1 MKKIIYRNIKSVGAG
16 ALIRFSLFLLYG
28 IAFLILVIIAVKA
41 APILN
46 SISLKQLLF
55 SSVWHPEQGQFG
67 FLPFIFGS
75 LAVTALAMTFAIPIC
90 LMSTV
95 YITEYMNHRLRKWI
109 RLSIDILAGIPSVI
123 FGLFGVLAIVPAV
136 RLLGE
141 LTGRPSTGYSLLAA
155 GIILALMV
163 SPFIISLSIEVLTN
177 VPGEVRESAISLG
190 ATRWEVIWHVLL
202 KTAWPGIVAA
212 VVLGLARA
220 IGETM
225 AVMMVAGNVAKIS
238 GHLLDPVYPLPA
250 LIANNYGEMMSIPK
264 YDSALMF
271 AALILMVIVG
281 GFSFAAYMILPR
293 MHRRYSF

>member
-1 MKKIIYRNIKSVGAG
+1 
-16 ALIRFSLFLLYG
+16 LLYG

-41 APILN
+41 APILC
-46 SISLKQLLF
+46 SMSLWQLLS
-55 SSVWHPEQGQFG
+55 SSVWHPQQGQFG
-67 FLPFIFGS
+67 FLPFIAGS
-75 LAVTALAMTFAIPIC
+75 LAVTALAMIFALPVC

-95 YITEYMNHRLRKWI
+95 YITEYMNHHLRKWF
-109 RLSIDILAGIPSVI
+109 RFSIDTLAGIPSVI

-141 LTGRPSTGYSLLAA
+141 VTGRHSTGYSLLAA

-163 SPFIISLSIEVLTN
+163 SPFIISLSIEVLIN
-177 VPGEVRESAISLG
+177 VPQEVRESAISLG

-202 KTAWPGIVAA
+202 KTAWPGIIAA

-225 AVMMVAGNVAKIS
+225 AVMMVAGNVAKIPDN
-238 GHLLDPVYPLPA
+238 LLDPVYPLPA

-281 GFSFAAYMILPR
+281 GFSFAAHLILSQ
-293 MHRRYSF
+293 MNRRCSS